1 MPYPFLNRW
10 YLHLKYNFIQKRYW
24 LRGALAYT
32 ISGVIALSVVFVLK
46 IPVLVLVPFNPWWIG
61 VAMDLGMRG
70 SPASQEYKLMIIGV
84 GVVSQIIF
92 TFLVGALIG
101 WVYGKLKK

>member
-1 MPYPFLNRW
+1 M
-10 YLHLKYNFIQKRYW
+10 QKRYW
-24 LRGALAYT
+24 LRGALIYT
-32 ISGVIALSVVFVLK
+32 ILGVVALPIAFLSK
-46 IPVLVLVPFNPWWIG
+46 IPFLVLPFNPLWIG